1 MRLPRKYL
9 TERHMPFFL
18 HLVAWN
24 SDVKTGALAAIIHKR
39 VRALPYDQQ
48 KSDRRGAW
56 APGNPTEVA

>member
-24 SDVKTGALAAIIHKR
+24 SEVKTGALAAITHRR

-48 KSDRRGAW
+48 KSDLRGA
-56 APGNPTEVA
+56 